1 MERVARRWIVTRLPL
16 TLLVTSRRAEAQ
28 QGGKV
33 YRIGVLASAP
43 ADSALIEAFR
53 QGLRELGYVEGRN
66 VVFDYAFA
74 AGKND
79 LLPGLAAGLVIR
91 RVDLILTDG
100 NAAVHAAKNATSTI
114 PIVMGTSG
122 DPIASGAVKSLGQP
136 GGNVTGLTLLGVEL
150 SGKKLE
156 LIRGA
161 LSNLGVVGLLV
172 NPTNPQAEPL
182 RKETEKSA
190 RALGLRFLSFP
201 AASPDELDKTVH
213 DAARAHVDAIIT
225 MPDAMFWN
233 SRKRLVAV
241 AATTRLPAIF
251 PEREFVDAGG
261 LMSYG
266 PNVPANFRRAA
277 IYVDKILRGARPGD
291 LPVEQPTSIQL
302 VINLKTA
309 KTLGLTIPPWLIQ
322 RADDVIE

>member
-1 MERVARRWIVTRLPL
+1 
-16 TLLVTSRRAEAQ
+16 
-28 QGGKV
+28 
-33 YRIGVLASAP
+33 
-43 ADSALIEAFR
+43 
-53 QGLRELGYVEGRN
+53 LRDLGYVEGQN

-79 LLPGLAAGLVIR
+79 LLPGLAAGLVR
-91 RVDLILTDG
+91 RKVDLILTDG

-136 GGNVTGLTLLGVEL
+136 GGNVTGLTLLGLEL

-161 LSNLGVVGLLV
+161 VPNLGVVGLLV
-172 NPTNPQAEPL
+172 NPTNPQAAPL
-182 RKETEKSA
+182 RKETETSA
-190 RALGLRFLSFP
+190 RSLGLRVLSFE
-201 AASPDELDKTVH
+201 AANPDELDKAVH
-213 DAARAHVDAIIT
+213 QAAKARVDAIIT

-233 SRKRLVAV
+233 ARKRLVAA
-241 AATTRLPAIF
+241 AATTRLPGIF
-251 PEREFVDAGG
+251 AEREFVEAGG

-266 PNVPANFRRAA
+266 PDVPANFRRAA

-309 KTLGLTIPPWLIQ
+309 KALSLAIAPWLVQ